1 MNFCLA
7 NKVEAWKMK
16 IAERRGELNQ
26 SRCHW
31 LRKMRE
37 VEY

>member
-1 MNFCLA
+1 MNYCLA

-16 IAERRGELNQ
+16 IIERREELNQ
-26 SRCHW
+26 SRCHR
-31 LRKMRE
+31 LRQMRE